1 MAQPRQ
7 ETVKK
12 SHTTNARSA
21 AFFQLSH
28 SPLVGGGEA
37 DVKKKVSFLRT
48 KATYARIFLYYTWTL
63 QYSFTVVKQKKNET
77 QKYDLSA
84 WAKNRQ
90 IATLRFLYLLT

>member
-12 SHTTNARSA
+12 KPHNKC
-21 AFFQLSH
+21 AFGCH